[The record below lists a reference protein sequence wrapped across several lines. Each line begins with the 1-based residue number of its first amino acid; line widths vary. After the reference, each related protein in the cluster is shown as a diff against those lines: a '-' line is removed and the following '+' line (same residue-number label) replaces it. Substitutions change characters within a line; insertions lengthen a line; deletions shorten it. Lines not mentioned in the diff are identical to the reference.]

1 LAKNRSVF
9 SRLSLVIDVADDWC
23 EPNTLVLRHPAKHDP
38 KRSRIVMH
46 ETLHWWQQL
55 GQGFMTFFA
64 AEDWQRLK
72 EFETN
77 GIISSFGYYT
87 NEFYY
92 EYPHLGFN
100 AFTLNEALTRF
111 WDIHICGPIEL
122 LEMEQSSQNEK
133 NSGFWETFN
142 QLKESK
148 ILFGPGGTGYSEK
161 AYTLAMEGAGGRY
174 AKPYKM
180 VIDQV
185 GPAIA
190 GIIFPIAAH
199 FAFQTTKPVHY
210 YNIFLDLLIKRIF
223 DVIRDNPNQ
232 PIELFWLN
240 MYFKGLSVISK
251 KLLEESQRLLIPI
264 VDIHNSSLKSHPGY
278 ISILN
283 DMEYYTT
290 KQLPNTELG
299 KICENYLK
307 NIKSN
312 LDEEKIS
319 SITSLITLDL
329 LLATPGVSKNRG
341 ILFQIFPPPIVRFKD
356 DRFWLLGYTH
366 RSELHPHWSDEERML
381 SKWKEDAKIAVD
393 IDNRWNKFLIAELK
407 SL

>member
-1 LAKNRSVF
+1 MAKNRSAF

-55 GQGFMTFFA
+55 GHGFLTFFA

-77 GIISSFGYYT
+77 GIIPSFGYYS

-92 EYPHLGFN
+92 EYPYLGFN

-111 WDIHICGPIEL
+111 WDIHICGPIQL

-133 NSGFWETFN
+133 NGGFWEIFN

-148 ILFGPGGTGYSEK
+148 NLYGPDGISYNEK

-190 GIIFPIAAH
+190 GIIFPIATH
-199 FAFQTTKPVHY
+199 FAFQTTKPVY
-210 YNIFLDLLIKRIF
+210 YFYIFLDLLKKLILNL
-223 DVIRDNPNQ
+223 IRDNPKQ
-232 PIELFWLN
+232 PIEDFWLI
-240 MYFKGLSVISK
+240 MYFAGLRVIFE
-251 KLLEESQRLLIPI
+251 KLREDSRNLLIPI
-264 VDIHNSSLKSHPGY
+264 LDIHNSSLKSHPGY

-283 DMEYYTT
+283 DMEYYT

-307 NIKSN
+307 NIESN

-319 SITSLITLDL
+319 SATSFITLNL
-329 LLATPGVSKNRG
+329 LFATPGVSNNRA
-341 ILFQIFPPPIVRFKD
+341 ILYQMFPPPIVRFKD

-393 IDNRWNKFLIAELK
+393 IDNRWNKLLLAELK